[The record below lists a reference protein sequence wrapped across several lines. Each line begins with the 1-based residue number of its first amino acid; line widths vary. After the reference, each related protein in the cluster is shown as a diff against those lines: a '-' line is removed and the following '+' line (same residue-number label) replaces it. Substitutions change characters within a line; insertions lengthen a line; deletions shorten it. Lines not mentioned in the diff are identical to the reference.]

1 MTALR
6 LCLVPSTLP
15 GGLGGDLHNGGS
27 QLRGK
32 VIRVTHP
39 DCASALQS
47 HRVEPARYRRAGEG
61 DLRC

>member
-15 GGLGGDLHNGGS
+15 VGLGGDSHNGES
-27 QLRGK
+27 RLRGE

-39 DCASALQS
+39 ECASALQS
-47 HRVEPARYRRAGEG
+47 HRVEPA
-61 DLRC
+61 